1 MTPARPNVESDR
13 VTPLLRQRIRAV
25 FKQVPKALAGDEEP
39 IHQMRVAGRR
49 LRVALP
55 LLAAKPEGKRV
66 RRALRILRELTR
78 TAGASRDLDV
88 SLQLLDERLRALPLH
103 TPEQATLRRRLR
115 AARSRSRG
123 RMAEALMDL
132 EIARLRRDLRRI
144 VARGGEELFTV
155 LLRLRDMRD
164 SEGTA
169 LVGGFETIGD
179 NFDPAGLHRLRRQA
193 RRLRYGAE
201 VSDALRGE
209 PSDAPALLK
218 GLQEE
223 IGEIHDRNVLASWFG
238 AQSRGGHTRGQ
249 VELARAAETEQA
261 FFMDAARE
269 AHRALLARGPAAL
282 SREALTA
289 MTRPRSAA

>member
-1 MTPARPNVESDR
+1 MPPAHPSVEADR
-13 VTPLLRQRIRAV
+13 VTFLLRQRIRAV
-25 FKQVPKALAGDEEP
+25 FKQVPKALAGEEEP

-55 LLAAKPEGKRV
+55 LTARKPDGKRV

-88 SLQLLDERLRALPLH
+88 SLQLLDERLEALPER
-103 TPEQATLRRRLR
+103 TAEQATLRRRLQ

-132 EIARLRRDLRRI
+132 EIARLRRDLRRV
-144 VARGGEELFTV
+144 VAQVGEDLFTV
-155 LLRLRDMRD
+155 LLRLRDMRE

-169 LVGGFETIGD
+169 LVQGFEAIGD
-179 NFDPAGLHRLRRQA
+179 SFDPAALHRLRRQA
-193 RRLRYGAE
+193 RRLRYAAE

-223 IGEIHDRNVLASWFG
+223 IGQIHDRNVLAVWFEG
-238 AQSRGGHTRGQ
+238 QARSSRTRGQ
-249 VELARAAETEQA
+249 ADLARAAEAEHLS
-261 FFMDAARE
+261 FIEAARE
-269 AHRALLARGPAAL
+269 RHLALLARGPAAVA
-282 SREALTA
+282 REALAA
-289 MTRPRSAA
+289 MARPRSAA